1 MELLFNV
8 HLQTLPEALVADVGY
23 AFILTLD
30 EAVKGGLLDLEEIY
44 LVLEVLWNGLV
55 VVIVDSIE
63 LIFLGE
69 EMLRV
74 QSRLFFIVLGVFV
87 LGLALV
93 SLDL

>member
-1 MELLFNV
+1 M
-8 HLQTLPEALVADVGY
+8 
-23 AFILTLD
+23 
-30 EAVKGGLLDLEEIY
+30 
-44 LVLEVLWNGLV
+44 LEVLWNGLV
-55 VVIVDSIE
+55 IVIVDSIE